1 MQKGAEA
8 PFCLLPA
15 LPSSSDNNNSLVPLV
30 RIYALA
36 NFLHPL
42 LMF

>member
-15 LPSSSDNNNSLVPLV
+15 HACNRDNNNSLVPLV
-30 RIYALA
+30 WIYALA